1 MVIIFLIIT
10 DFLTKN
16 IIFFLTVEINFW
28 EKNSLFRAKCNLYE
42 CAISVGLPT
51 LNDTVLHLLFLLS
64 NARDTWGQGS
74 LKINKISVNFDPRE
88 VSKCDIR

>member
-28 EKNSLFRAKCNLYE
+28 EKNSLFRAKVYL
-42 CAISVGLPT
+42 
-51 LNDTVLHLLFLLS
+51 
-64 NARDTWGQGS
+64 
-74 LKINKISVNFDPRE
+74 
-88 VSKCDIR
+88 